1 VQLTLRE
8 QVEELQLHIKQL
20 NLQIANNQMRLAEQD
35 KGENNTQ
42 NLQQKID
49 RLNLDLEAKINTIH
63 D

>member
-1 VQLTLRE
+1 LTLRE